1 MAQPQRTV
9 TALRKRPRGRVEV
22 ELDGVPWR
30 LVPTEVVVR
39 SRLCVGRELDR
50 ETARILGQELRR
62 ADALTRALRALT
74 ARDRSRRSLDDRLGA
89 AGVAPRPRR
98 EVLETLERTGL
109 VDDRRLA
116 AARAQALA
124 ERGYGDAAIR
134 LDLEHQGLAG
144 ESVAE
149 ALAGLEPEPRRMRRL
164 LEQRGGD
171 ARAARWLAAR
181 GFDAGAVEEAVGGF
195 ADEG

>member
-1 MAQPQRTV
+1 V

-22 ELDGVPWR
+22 ELDGVLWR

-39 SRLCVGRELDR
+39 SRLFVGRVLDR
-50 ETARILGQELRR
+50 ETARTLGRELRR

-74 ARDRSRRSLDDRLGA
+74 TSDRSRRSLDDRLGA

-98 EVLETLERTGL
+98 EVLETLERAGL
-109 VDDRRLA
+109 VDDDRLA
-116 AARAQALA
+116 AARAQTLA

-134 LDLEHQGLAG
+134 FDLEHQGLAG
-144 ESVAE
+144 ESVAA
-149 ALAGLEPEPRRMRRL
+149 ALALLEPERQRVRRL
-164 LEQRGGD
+164 VEQRGRD

-181 GFDAGAVEEAVGGF
+181 GFDAAAVEDGMAGF
-195 ADEG
+195 AEES

>member
-1 MAQPQRTV
+1 M

-22 ELDGVPWR
+22 ELDGVLWR

-39 SRLCVGRELDR
+39 SRLCVGRPLDR
-50 ETARILGQELRR
+50 ETARTLGRELRR

-74 ARDRSRRSLDDRLGA
+74 VSDRSRRSLDDRLGA

-98 EVLETLERTGL
+98 EVLETLERAGL
-109 VDDRRLA
+109 VDDDRLA

-134 LDLEHQGLAG
+134 VDLEHRGLAG
-144 ESVAE
+144 ESVAA
-149 ALAGLEPEPRRMRRL
+149 ALARLEPERQRVRRL
-164 LEQRGGD
+164 VEQRGRN

-181 GFDAGAVEEAVGGF
+181 GFDAAAVEDGMAGF
-195 ADEG
+195 AEES